1 MAEKRKKPSQG
12 IAIAALLLNILVLPG
27 LGSLIGGRTTEGIIQ
42 LILFIIGIPLCFIL
56 IGIPLISAMW
66 IWALVTGIQIIK
78 EAEE

>member
-1 MAEKRKKPSQG
+1 MVEKKKKPSQG

-42 LILFIIGIPLCFIL
+42 LVLFIIAIPLSFIL
-56 IGIPLISAMW
+56 IGIPLLIAMW

-78 EAEE
+78 EAE